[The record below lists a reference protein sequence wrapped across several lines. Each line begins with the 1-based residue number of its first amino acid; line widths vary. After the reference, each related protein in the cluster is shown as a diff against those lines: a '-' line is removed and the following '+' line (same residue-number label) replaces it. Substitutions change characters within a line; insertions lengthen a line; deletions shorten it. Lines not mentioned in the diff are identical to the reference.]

1 MQNDPHRNQN
11 SYFSVIIDGLI
22 DPFLSSGNASE
33 LDPFDKSAFAG
44 PDDDE
49 LGISEVTAED
59 RLVRLSS
66 LVAIASHINGDKSEK
81 FASNSLIVPSCERE
95 PNSSNQ
101 LRY

>member
-1 MQNDPHRNQN
+1 MYRACKLIHICVGID

-59 RLVRLSS
+59 RRVLLSS
-66 LVAIASHINGDKSEK
+66 LVAMASHMNGDKSEK
-81 FASNSLIVPSCERE
+81 FASNSLIEPSCK
-95 PNSSNQ
+95 
-101 LRY
+101 